1 MSAPLVPSPLDYI
14 GRQPFAFYPAIENA
28 GPNEW
33 RLGARS
39 WSEVQAIN
47 AHTGVEIW
55 IPRQYIGA
63 VSDNAVLTVGLRKA
77 LEFRQGTLT
86 PRIKRVIEMPHTLP
100 NSTQE
105 RRDRG
110 PASVVAIRLNDG
122 RKSPVNKAVAGIAL
136 GGLLLALLAAWLG
149 SAIHF

>member
-39 WSEVQAIN
+39 WTEVQAIN
-47 AHTGVEIW
+47 AQTGFEIW

-63 VSDNAVLTVGLRKA
+63 VGDNAVLTVGLRKA
-77 LEFRQGTLT
+77 LEFHGGLLT
-86 PRIKRVIEMPHTLP
+86 PRIKRVIEMPQAANNFP
-100 NSTQE
+100 PE
-105 RRDRG
+105 RRKSG
-110 PASVVAIRLNDG
+110 PAAVVAIRLNDG
-122 RKSPVNKAVAGIAL
+122 RKSRVNKAIAGIAL
-136 GGLLLALLAAWLG
+136 GGLLLALLAAWLE